1 MGKQVDWNKVLNKKN
16 ELIRLNKDVIE
27 VLHIGQDRLTI
38 KDRLET
44 IMRDV
49 QNALADAIKSAYKPD
64 KPRYKRTDGIW
75 KTVTPEKTKYS
86 LEVHGHTVSIR
97 VDFDTTHYHKSYFIE
112 GHPKVNT
119 LWLVN
124 DGYKW
129 KGLEKQDYIWY
140 FNIRPEF
147 DIVGEMMAKLKV
159 SYSTTYAYIRDYG
172 IHIEVDF
179 GREVL

>member
-64 KPRYKRTDGIW
+64 KPRYKRTDGI
-75 KTVTPEKTKYS
+75 
-86 LEVHGHTVSIR
+86 
-97 VDFDTTHYHKSYFIE
+97 
-112 GHPKVNT
+112 PKPN
-119 LWLVN
+119 LILRR
-124 DGYKW
+124 
-129 KGLEKQDYIWY
+129 L
-140 FNIRPEF
+140 
-147 DIVGEMMAKLKV
+147 L
-159 SYSTTYAYIRDYG
+159 
-172 IHIEVDF
+172 
-179 GREVL
+179 